1 MSEQSERQERGLM
14 IAAKSRITQTGD
26 VWRVPSASNYAPF
39 YEVNPDPAKP
49 HCTCPD
55 FEKREAKCKHIY
67 AVEIVIERESSTT
80 ITTDANGN
88 TTTTETETVKV
99 TKRVTYGQDWTAYNL
114 AQTNEKAIFQKLL
127 AALCANIVEPEKH
140 LKATTK
146 LAYADMMFAIVFK
159 IYSTV
164 SGRRFMTD
172 LNEARDKGYITKVC
186 HFNSIFNY
194 LEMPNLT
201 SVLKQ
206 MIEHSSLPLKALERD
221 FAVDSSGF
229 STSQYVCWFDE
240 KYGKERT
247 TNLWIKAHL
256 MTGVKT
262 HIVTSAE
269 ITGKDA
275 NDCPL
280 LPGLVEKTAKN
291 FKLDEVS
298 ADKGYSSL
306 DNHEA
311 IAKAGAVPFIAFK
324 ANTTGGVGGLF
335 EKMFHFYQYNRDA
348 FLSHYHKRSNGE
360 TVFHMIKSKFSTRLR
375 SKGDTAQINE
385 ALCKVLCHNL
395 CVLIQSLFEFEI
407 VPTFCGDITI
417 IAPEMDAVAA

>member
-1 MSEQSERQERGLM
+1 MSEQSERKERGLV
-14 IAAKSRITQTGD
+14 IAARTRITQDGKL
-26 VWRVPSASNYAPF
+26 WRVPSASGYKPF
-39 YEVNPDPAKP
+39 YQVDPVAKT
-49 HCTCPD
+49 CDCPD
-55 FEKREAKCKHIY
+55 YEKREADCKHIY
-67 AVEIVIERESSTT
+67 AVQIVIERESTT
-80 ITTDANGN
+80 TTTTTTDSDGN
-88 TTTTETETVKV
+88 TTTTTTETETLKV

-172 LNEARDKGYITKVC
+172 LNEAKDKGYITKAC
-186 HFNSIFNY
+186 HFNSVFNY

-247 TNLWIKAHL
+247 ANLWIKAHL
-256 MTGVKT
+256 MSGVKT
-262 HIVTSAE
+262 HIVTSVE

-275 NDCPL
+275 NDSPM
-280 LPGLVEKTAKN
+280 LPGLVSKTAEN
-291 FKLDEVS
+291 FTLAEVS

-311 IAKAGAVPFIAFK
+311 IAKAGAVPYIAFK
-324 ANTTGGVGGLF
+324 ANTTGEVGGLF
-335 EKMFHFYQYNRDA
+335 QKMFHFYQYNRDA
-348 FLSHYHKRSNGE
+348 FLSHYHKRSNSE

-395 CVLIQSLFEFEI
+395 CVLIQSMFELEI
-407 VPTFCGDITI
+407 VPTFCGEIE
-417 IAPEMDAVAA
+417 IA